1 MSSIK
6 IRELNYA
13 IGTREILHQ
22 VNLEIATGEFFFLL
36 GPSGSGKTTL
46 LRQLA
51 GFTRP
56 SSGEI
61 FLNDKRINDL
71 PARYRNMGMVF
82 QSYALFPHLS
92 VGENIRYGLE
102 IRKLSRETQTL
113 KIQEALERVGL
124 TGYENRLPGSLSG
137 GEQQR
142 VALAR
147 ALVIEPD
154 VLLLDEPLSNLDAQL
169 RIRMRRE
176 LRDIQKQLGITAV
189 YVTHDQD
196 EALSMADRMAVL
208 VDGHILQ
215 LGSPHEIYYQP
226 ADTFIANFI
235 GKANLLRTAIR
246 DIKPLGN
253 GTQDILLETD
263 LGPLWSRSHKP
274 NLKKDQLIFC
284 CIRPES
290 IQMEV
295 PGEPLQERD
304 NRVEGTVMDTRF
316 YGESRELS
324 LMFQPA
330 LPLMAVI
337 SNPRQGAFQKGD
349 KFHFRIPPAEI
360 ILLDK

>member
-6 IRELNYA
+6 IHNLNFA
-13 IGTREILHQ
+13 INTKEILHS
-22 VNLEIATGEFFFLL
+22 VNLEIASGEFFFLL

-51 GFTRP
+51 GFTQP
-56 SSGEI
+56 TTGEI
-61 FLNDKRINDL
+61 YLNDKQINNL
-71 PARYRNMGMVF
+71 PARHRNIGMVF
-82 QSYALFPHLS
+82 QSYALFPHLTVS
-92 VGENIRYGLE
+92 ENIRYGLE
-102 IRKLSRETQTL
+102 IRNIPKDVQAQ
-113 KIQEALERVGL
+113 KIRDVLERIGL
-124 TGYENRLPGSLSG
+124 SGYESRLPGSLSG

-154 VLLLDEPLSNLDAQL
+154 LLLLDEPLSNLDAQL
-169 RIRMRRE
+169 RVRMRRE
-176 LRDIQKQLGITAV
+176 LRDIQKQAGITAV

-215 LGSPHEIYYQP
+215 TGSPHEIYYQP

-246 DIKPLGN
+246 DIKSVGD
-253 GTQDILLETD
+253 GTQAVLLETD
-263 LGPLWSRSHKP
+263 LGPLWSITKRTDI
-274 NLKKDQLIFC
+274 KKDQLIFC

-290 IQMEV
+290 IQVADDEM
-295 PGEPLQERD
+295 PKQEFE
-304 NRVEGTVMDTRF
+304 NRIEGTIMDTRF
-316 YGESRELS
+316 YGESQELT
-324 LMFQPA
+324 LLFKPAQPLVSIVA
-330 LPLMAVI
+330 
-337 SNPRQGAFQKGD
+337 NPRHKLYQKSE
-349 KFHFRIPPAEI
+349 KYQFLIPPAEI